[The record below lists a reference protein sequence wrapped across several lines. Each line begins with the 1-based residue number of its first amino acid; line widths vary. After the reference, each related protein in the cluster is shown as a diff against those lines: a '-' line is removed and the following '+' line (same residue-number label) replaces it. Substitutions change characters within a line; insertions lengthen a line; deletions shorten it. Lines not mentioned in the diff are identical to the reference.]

1 MGQTTAGGEQDFKHI
16 GVPRSITFE
25 HQYCLLF
32 SHALAVIMPGSED
45 CVETEIGY
53 FSRDKKYDEE
63 KPYTTSFPVDD
74 IPGAKV
80 DNHQWEFFPSQ
91 VRNCRSELVPDLD
104 VHGFQYVE
112 CDTSLS
118 RSDFAIEQCVVTRYY
133 SELAEMLKRLFP
145 RYKKLAFF
153 DHAVSDPARHLKQ
166 NDFGV
171 FLTKVE
177 TCRSGA
183 EMSATLMPKGKR
195 HPQPNPF
202 VSLMSTTLNMVPNSD
217 YRMRWVQKLRNS
229 SKPSATC

>member
-1 MGQTTAGGEQDFKHI
+1 
-16 GVPRSITFE
+16 
-25 HQYCLLF
+25 
-32 SHALAVIMPGSED
+32 MPGLKD

-53 FSRDKKYDEE
+53 FSRDEKYDEE

-91 VRNCRSELVPDLD
+91 VRDLRSELVPELD

-112 CDTSLS
+112 WDTSLS
-118 RSDFAIEQCVVTRYY
+118 RSDFALEQCVVTRYY

-153 DHAVSDPARHLKQ
+153 DHAVSSFVRQLKH

-171 FLTKVE
+171 FSTKIE

-183 EMSATLMPKGKR
+183 EMSAILMPKGKR
-195 HPQPNPF
+195 HPRPSPF
-202 VSLMSTTLNMVPNSD
+202 VSPMSTTLNMVPSSD
-217 YRMRWVQKLRNS
+217 YRMHWVRKPRNS
-229 SKPSATC
+229 SKESATCLSQYSFYKAPAMYLAHDQGR